1 VNRLLAW
8 LEKPINLLLW
18 LGLAAGLLM
27 MLHVTIDVAG
37 RTIFNHPFEGTTE
50 IVSAYYMVVAAYL
63 PWAWVTRHNGHL
75 NVDLFTLR
83 MRPRAVF
90 WLEVAAKIVTLL
102 YVSVFT
108 WRTLLRAIEQTRAG
122 EVWQAGTRHLPVWP
136 SRWMLPVAGFF
147 MALYLLARVIRDVSD
162 PGGAGAKGAE

>member
-1 VNRLLAW
+1 
-8 LEKPINLLLW
+8 
-18 LGLAAGLLM
+18 
-27 MLHVTIDVAG
+27 
-37 RTIFNHPFEGTTE
+37 
-50 IVSAYYMVVAAYL
+50 
-63 PWAWVTRHNGHL
+63 
-75 NVDLFTLR
+75 
-83 MRPRAVF
+83 
-90 WLEVAAKIVTLL
+90 VTLL

-136 SRWMLPVAGFF
+136 SRWILPVAGFF

>member
-1 VNRLLAW
+1 
-8 LEKPINLLLW
+8 
-18 LGLAAGLLM
+18 M

-90 WLEVAAKIVTLL
+90 
-102 YVSVFT
+102 
-108 WRTLLRAIEQTRAG
+108 
-122 EVWQAGTRHLPVWP
+122 
-136 SRWMLPVAGFF
+136 
-147 MALYLLARVIRDVSD
+147 
-162 PGGAGAKGAE
+162 